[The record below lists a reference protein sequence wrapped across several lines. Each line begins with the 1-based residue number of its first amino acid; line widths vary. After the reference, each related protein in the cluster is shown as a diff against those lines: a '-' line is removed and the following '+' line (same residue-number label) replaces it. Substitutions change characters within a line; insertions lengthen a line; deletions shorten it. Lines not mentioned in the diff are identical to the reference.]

1 MIYSIYLIVIVQALE
16 AVDEVFMEELM
27 FTLLIENKLTSYP
40 QILKT
45 KIHYNLSDSIYLI
58 YLLILS
64 RKFNYR

>member
-16 AVDEVFMEELM
+16 AVDEVFIEELM